1 MDLFHFIRSCFNTS
15 KHNAKKE
22 IKMLTTENIVSLKAK
37 DIMTKNVISVTRD
50 TSIVQAIELI
60 SNNNITGV
68 PIVDD
73 DMSLVGILSEKDVLS
88 LLYTPEDENKTV
100 NDFMTQPPVFFDE
113 NESLLDVCECLINN
127 YFRRIPVVS
136 EGKLV
141 GIITRSDIVREYI
154 RQREQNNAG
163 GN

>member
-1 MDLFHFIRSCFNTS
+1 
-15 KHNAKKE
+15 
-22 IKMLTTENIVSLKAK
+22 MLTTEDIVSLKAK
-37 DIMTKNVISVTRD
+37 DIMTKNVISLTKD
-50 TSIVQAIELI
+50 SPIVQAIELI
-60 SNNNITGV
+60 SNNNITGI
-68 PIVDD
+68 PIVED

-88 LLYTPEDENKTV
+88 LLYTPEDEDKTV

-141 GIITRSDIVREYI
+141 GIITRSDIVREYL

-163 GN
+163 YN

>member
-1 MDLFHFIRSCFNTS
+1 
-15 KHNAKKE
+15 
-22 IKMLTTENIVSLKAK
+22 MLTTENIVSLKAK